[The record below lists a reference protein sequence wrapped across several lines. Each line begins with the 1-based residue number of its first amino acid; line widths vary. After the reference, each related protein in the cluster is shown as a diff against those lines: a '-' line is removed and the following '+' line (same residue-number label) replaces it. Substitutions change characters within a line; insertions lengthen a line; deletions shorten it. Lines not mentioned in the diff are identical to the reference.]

1 MHKHNAFITLTF
13 NEEHLPDDHS
23 IRKEHVQKFF
33 KRLRKRI
40 GVDIRYFACGE
51 YGKQNNRPHY
61 HAIIFGY
68 DFPDKQL
75 RSKTRNGDLLFRS
88 STLEKAWKFGY
99 SLIGDVTFESAAYV
113 ARYVMKKRKGDQE
126 EIDEYYKLVD
136 EETGEIHQLEPE
148 FCLMSRR
155 PGIGKNWLEKFKSDT
170 DKDFVTIR
178 GDKMAL
184 PKYYDNLLEQM
195 GEDMQDRKL
204 RRMQAVN
211 KDDQTLARGRIK
223 DKVLRAKTST
233 LIRNLEDF

>member
-1 MHKHNAFITLTF
+1 
-13 NEEHLPDDHS
+13 
-23 IRKEHVQKFF
+23 
-33 KRLRKRI
+33 
-40 GVDIRYFACGE
+40 
-51 YGKQNNRPHY
+51 
-61 HAIIFGY
+61 
-68 DFPDKQL
+68 
-75 RSKTRNGDLLFRS
+75 
-88 STLEKAWKFGY
+88 
-99 SLIGDVTFESAAYV
+99 
-113 ARYVMKKRKGDQE
+113 MKKRKGDQE